1 FAATTL
7 TFRRLEPVLLLEDEV
22 KDQASHDHGDDGD
35 VESRFRVEAGVGHI
49 HAEVPGDQG
58 GDGDDRGPAGDLL
71 GDDVEPVALDGDVGL
86 QDAGHH
92 VAQAVGPLGGAQHV
106 IVDVLVVGHQV
117 FPNDVQVTPH
127 HRVHH
132 LAHGDHHPAQQH
144 QAPAQLEAAPLDL
157 QVVLDVLEQS
167 VLDVLHAVVQ
177 ALHRVEVGVHDVV
190 EQPVQQV
197 ADPELD

>member
-58 GDGDDRGPAGDLL
+58 GDGDDGGPAGDLL
-71 GDDVEPVALDGDVGL
+71 GDDVGL

-106 IVDVLVVGHQV
+106 IVDVLVVGHQLL
-117 FPNDVQVTPH
+117 PDDVQVTPH

-132 LAHGDHHPAQQH
+132 LAHGDHQPA
-144 QAPAQLEAAPLDL
+144 
-157 QVVLDVLEQS
+157 
-167 VLDVLHAVVQ
+167 
-177 ALHRVEVGVHDVV
+177 
-190 EQPVQQV
+190 
-197 ADPELD
+197 

>member
-22 KDQASHDHGDDGD
+22 KDQASHDHGEDGGS
-35 VESRFRVEAGVGHI
+35 ETRFRVEAGVGHV

-58 GDGDDRGPAGDLL
+58 GDGDDGGPAGDLL

-86 QDAGHH
+86 QDGVHQ

-106 IVDVLVVGHQV
+106 VVDVLIVGDHVVAD
-117 FPNDVQVTPH
+117 DVQVAPH

-132 LAHGDHHPAQQH
+132 L
-144 QAPAQLEAAPLDL
+144 
-157 QVVLDVLEQS
+157 
-167 VLDVLHAVVQ
+167 
-177 ALHRVEVGVHDVV
+177 
-190 EQPVQQV
+190 
-197 ADPELD
+197 